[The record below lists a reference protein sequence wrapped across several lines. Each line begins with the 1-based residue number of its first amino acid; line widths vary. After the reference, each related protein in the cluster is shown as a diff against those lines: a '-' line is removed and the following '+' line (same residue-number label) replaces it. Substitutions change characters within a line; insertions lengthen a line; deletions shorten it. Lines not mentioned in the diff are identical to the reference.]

1 MRLLFV
7 AALFAVAQP
16 SWALYKCVGAGGAT
30 SFQETP
36 CERAQA
42 QTAIKPLVE
51 APKPAVAPSGPSGE
65 PSSAVTAGRPTL
77 DQQVKDAEADRL
89 RREAGY
95 TLRDKTAQLERHR
108 QACDSQQREILA
120 NTARARNNLA
130 GATYAQSIATE
141 ANAAALRCETR
152 GREIQSEVEEAR
164 RQCTAR
170 GCS

>member
-1 MRLLFV
+1 MRLLIV

-16 SWALYKCVGAGGAT
+16 SWALYKCVGASGAT

-51 APKPAVAPSGPSGE
+51 APKPAAAPSGTSGDA
-65 PSSAVTAGRPTL
+65 SGGVTPGRPTL
-77 DQQVKDAEADRL
+77 DQQLKDAEAERL
-89 RREAGY
+89 RRDAGY
-95 TLRDKTAQLERHR
+95 ALRDKTTQLERHR
-108 QACDSQQREILA
+108 QACDNQQREILA

-152 GREIQSEVEEAR
+152 GREIQSEVEDLR
-164 RQCTAR
+164 RQCAAR
-170 GCS
+170 GCT

>member
-1 MRLLFV
+1 MRVLV
-7 AALFAVAQP
+7 AALVVLVSQP

-51 APKPAVAPSGPSGE
+51 APKPAAAPPSA
-65 PSSAVTAGRPTL
+65 PAAPTGRPSL
-77 DQQVKDAEADRL
+77 DQQLKEAEADRL
-89 RREAGY
+89 KTQAGY
-95 TLRDKTAQLERHR
+95 TLRDKATQLDRHQR
-108 QACDSQQREILA
+108 ACDAQQREILA

-130 GATYAQSIATE
+130 GATFAQSIATE
-141 ANAAALRCETR
+141 ANAAAVRCETR
-152 GREIQSEVEEAR
+152 ARELQAEVDEAR
-164 RQCTAR
+164 RQCAAR